1 MAAENSNEMDKY
13 EVLSQQ
19 MILIAKNVEKA
30 VNSMPSICIDAM
42 SSCMQKMDNVLELLN
57 KKESSKEIKK

>member
-19 MILIAKNVEKA
+19 MVLIAKNVEKA
-30 VNSMPSICIDAM
+30 VNSMPAICIDAM
-42 SSCMQKMDNVLELLN
+42 SSCMQKIDKVLELHN
-57 KKESSKEIKK
+57 KKESSKGIQK